1 MGLDKRW
8 VSGVLL
14 KSIWGEIEDPLP
26 SPPPPP
32 PTLVNHPSQ
41 QDQPSSY
48 TCQMGKKILFFP
60 APSPLHLPWTP
71 LRKALAW
78 AGLIRMAL
86 PPSSLCVQP

>member
-1 MGLDKRW
+1 MGLDKSW
-8 VSGVLL
+8 VCGVLL

-26 SPPPPP
+26 SPPPTTPHTSESSKPTRPAQLLHVPDGKENNFLPSTAPP
-32 PTLVNHPSQ
+32 
-41 QDQPSSY
+41 
-48 TCQMGKKILFFP
+48 
-60 APSPLHLPWTP
+60 HLPWTP